1 MIVEKDQ
8 TEGGGTVS
16 SVPIVVSVYDLWY
29 LHTKMRHE
37 IQGAQEW
44 RNAPASLSLNRK
56 IQDRILWCIDNE
68 EDSTYL
74 EVDLGECLA
83 LDFVI
88 EQEDKDEDGLP
99 LGVRLLI
106 EVFRAR
112 RKIEGS
118 EDSQLYVE
126 SNPERQ
132 YDSIPDA
139 IEATVQLIQEK
150 PSNAN
155 STNEGPH
162 EDTNSST

>member
-8 TEGGGTVS
+8 TEGEGTVS
-16 SVPIVVSVYDLWY
+16 CVPIVVSVYDLWY

-139 IEATVQLIQEK
+139 VEATVQLIQEK
-150 PSNAN
+150 PSNAS